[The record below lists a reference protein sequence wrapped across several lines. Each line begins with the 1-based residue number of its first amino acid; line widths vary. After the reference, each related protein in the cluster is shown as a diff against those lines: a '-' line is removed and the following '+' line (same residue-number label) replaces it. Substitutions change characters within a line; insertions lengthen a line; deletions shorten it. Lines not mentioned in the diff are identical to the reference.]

1 MVRQQVAISEF
12 AVSVLR
18 NVEYLEEN
26 LEILEKESLQAFLN
40 KIKKFKESLEALNT
54 KSDTAVNF

>member
-26 LEILEKESLQAFLN
+26 LEVLKKESLQAFL

>member
-26 LEILEKESLQAFLN
+26 LEVLEKESLQAFLN

>member
-12 AVSVLR
+12 TVSVLR

-26 LEILEKESLQAFLN
+26 LEVLEKESLQAFLN